1 MPAQPEG
8 VRGVGADGETGGRIS
23 PQAPYPSSLAKCAVC
38 RQTPKVGAECG
49 NPARSDLCGGTG
61 VTRFPTAINR
71 SIACAANSATH
82 APSRSG
88 LLLGVAFS
96 LQPLTERHDDAVCG
110 LKIRDLQ
117 PL

>member
-23 PQAPYPSSLAKCAVC
+23 PQAPYPSPLAKCAVC

-61 VTRFPTAINR
+61 VTRFPTAIR
-71 SIACAANSATH
+71 LILVQTELPQPRPDIHRRFLQAGDACG
-82 APSRSG
+82 G
-88 LLLGVAFS
+88 LS
-96 LQPLTERHDDAVCG
+96 C
-110 LKIRDLQ
+110 
-117 PL
+117 